1 MQELR
6 EKAESYEKYK
16 SLFRRVIG
24 KVARSKGFRKVARAV
39 ATFSMMF
46 ALASCEA
53 GVATQPQESAAVDF
67 IDEIDLFIY
76 EIQLFIDFICFISMK
91 NVSLQQ
97 FLSIIDK

>member
-1 MQELR
+1 MNFDDLG
-6 EKAESYEKYK
+6 SF
-16 SLFRRVIG
+16 FRRNGEKTVRCI
-24 KVARSKGFRKVARAV
+24 AFNWNL
-39 ATFSMMF
+39 TLF
-46 ALASCEA
+46 
-53 GVATQPQESAAVDF
+53 DF